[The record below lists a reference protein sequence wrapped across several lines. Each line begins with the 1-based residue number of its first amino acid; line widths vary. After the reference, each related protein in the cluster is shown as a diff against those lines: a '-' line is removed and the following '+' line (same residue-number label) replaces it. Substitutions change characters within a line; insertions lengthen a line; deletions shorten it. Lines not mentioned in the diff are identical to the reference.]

1 MHTSNQC
8 SWRERGVFIEYAI
21 DLIYLPFRIP
31 GAKGWKPWQHSSI
44 SSGVAW
50 HLSNAF
56 SSCLFKYRKG
66 GNQKEIKRAMEEKTG
81 CGLTHFSSGWVQFWL
96 CIRMAHT
103 HTHTHPSPTHTFTY
117 THQTNSKHANRHF
130 SQKTHTHTHASKLF
144 IYSEKADSG
153 CRNTLAQVRPTL
165 HLTHLNELLGV
176 QMDNAVIFST
186 DCGQCFTEEDALHY
200 TAIWRP
206 LDFITA
212 TSLTSHTSWF
222 LNCVLQIMPLF
233 KGLSVLWLRCLSE
246 GQTASDVPSELGWWV
261 RGRGCIQQAF
271 PEAAVGHACW
281 R

>member
-130 SQKTHTHTHASKLF
+130 SQKTHTHTRIQIIHLFRKGWLRLQKYSCTGPAHAPLNTSEWVIGCANGQCSHLF
-144 IYSEKADSG
+144 NRLWTMFHRGG
-153 CRNTLAQVRPTL
+153 CTTL
-165 HLTHLNELLGV
+165 HSDLTP
-176 QMDNAVIFST
+176 IRF
-186 DCGQCFTEEDALHY
+186 HY
-200 TAIWRP
+200 
-206 LDFITA
+206 
-212 TSLTSHTSWF
+212 SHFPNKSH
-222 LNCVLQIMPLF
+222 VMVPQ
-233 KGLSVLWLRCLSE
+233 LRL
-246 GQTASDVPSELGWWV
+246 ANN
-261 RGRGCIQQAF
+261 
-271 PEAAVGHACW
+271 AAV
-281 R
+281 